1 MQFDISIII
10 TDSAYRLHSCSYF
23 GSID

>member
-10 TDSAYRLHSCSYF
+10 TDSAYRIHSCSYF
-23 GSID
+23 RSID